1 MANEIE
7 RHGGPLTDEEK
18 GAFLRAYVEHR
29 FNFRAACEAVGR
41 HFTTMYRHLRSDAKF
56 RAAFEEVRGAL
67 GDVALAEA
75 VRRAIDG
82 VEKPV
87 FHKGERVDTVVEYSD
102 ALLLAIL
109 RATRPEFRDAAKL
122 ELSGPDGGP
131 IELRDEAQVAAK
143 LAAILYAAKRRML
156 MGDAPD
162 VIEGEIVDD
171 KPSLEDLV

>member
-1 MANEIE
+1 TRRNLQIRGRHGKVAKNCKAEAAVFAGGARPRGQAGGDLRAERARGRREVRGHEADGQQLAGASEGVVMANEIE

-75 VRRAIDG
+75 VRRA
-82 VEKPV
+82 
-87 FHKGERVDTVVEYSD
+87 
-102 ALLLAIL
+102 
-109 RATRPEFRDAAKL
+109 
-122 ELSGPDGGP
+122 
-131 IELRDEAQVAAK
+131 
-143 LAAILYAAKRRML
+143 
-156 MGDAPD
+156 
-162 VIEGEIVDD
+162 
-171 KPSLEDLV
+171 